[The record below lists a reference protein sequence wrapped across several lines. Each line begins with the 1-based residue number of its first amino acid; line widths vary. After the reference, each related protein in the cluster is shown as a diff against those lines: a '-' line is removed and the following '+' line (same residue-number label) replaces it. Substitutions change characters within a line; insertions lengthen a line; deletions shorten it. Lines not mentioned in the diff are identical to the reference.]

1 MANDAIRREVI
12 RLMMGNVPTTDLLI
26 TDDVLIGPYQ
36 MDDRRAIADTD
47 TELQTYVTMCG
58 KAGKDL
64 ADFVLG

>member
-36 MDDRRAIADTD
+36 TNGCRAVFDTAA
-47 TELQTYVTMCG
+47 ELQTNITMC
-58 KAGKDL
+58 GKDL
-64 ADFVLG
+64 ADFFLG